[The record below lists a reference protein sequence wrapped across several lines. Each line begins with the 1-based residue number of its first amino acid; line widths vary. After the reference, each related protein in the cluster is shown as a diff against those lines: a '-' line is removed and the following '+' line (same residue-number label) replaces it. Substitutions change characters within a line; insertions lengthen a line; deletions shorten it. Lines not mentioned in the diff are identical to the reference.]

1 VKFECKDL
9 ERCLEVPELMAD
21 AREHARNCPACRRE
35 LWVWS
40 EMSNLASGLR
50 EEWDTPELWPKI
62 RTQLAAQPKRKPV
75 RRYDWRLLGA
85 IAAVLLLAASGLTW
99 FRVRPAPAVTK
110 PASAEAQGDFLTE
123 QTLKEVEQAE
133 KAYANSI
140 EKLSR
145 IAAPKLEN
153 ADTALIAAYREKLVL
168 LDSAIADMRSSVTQ
182 NRFNT
187 RLQMELAAL
196 YKQKQETLQEI
207 VRREQK
213 N

>member
-1 VKFECKDL
+1 MKFECKDL

-21 AREHARNCPACRRE
+21 AREHARDCPACRRE
-35 LWVWS
+35 LWIWS
-40 EMSNLASGLR
+40 EMSNVAGGLR
-50 EEWDTPELWPKI
+50 EQWETPELWSKI
-62 RTQLAAQPKRKPV
+62 QTQLAAEPKRKPV
-75 RRYDWRLLGA
+75 RRLDWRILGA
-85 IAAVLLLAASGLTW
+85 IAAVLLVGAGSVTW
-99 FRVRPAPAVTK
+99 YELRPQ
-110 PASAEAQGDFLTE
+110 AQTAQTADFLTE

-133 KAYANSI
+133 QAYAKSI
-140 EKLSR
+140 EKLSK
-145 IAAPKLEN
+145 IAQPKLEN

-168 LDSAIADMRSSVTQ
+168 LDSAIADMRSSVNQ

-187 RLQMELAAL
+187 RLQTELAAL

>member
-1 VKFECKDL
+1 MKFECKDL

-21 AREHARNCPACRRE
+21 AREHARDCPACRRE
-35 LWVWS
+35 LWIWS
-40 EMSNLASGLR
+40 EMSNVAGSLR
-50 EEWDTPELWPKI
+50 EQWETPELWSKI
-62 RTQLAAQPKRKPV
+62 QTQLAAEPKRKPV
-75 RRYDWRLLGA
+75 RRLDWRILGA
-85 IAAVLLLAASGLTW
+85 IAAVLLVGAGSVTW
-99 FRVRPAPAVTK
+99 YELRPQ
-110 PASAEAQGDFLTE
+110 AQTAQTADFLTE

-133 KAYANSI
+133 QAYAKSI
-140 EKLSR
+140 EKLSK
-145 IAAPKLEN
+145 IAQPKLEN

-168 LDSAIADMRSSVTQ
+168 LDSAIADMRSSVNQ

-187 RLQMELAAL
+187 RLQTELAAL

>member
-1 VKFECKDL
+1 MKFECKDL

-21 AREHARNCPACRRE
+21 AREHARHCAACRRE
-35 LWVWS
+35 LWIWN
-40 EMSNLASGLR
+40 EMSSVASSLR

-62 RTQLAAQPKRKPV
+62 RSDLAAQPKRKPV
-75 RRYDWRLLGA
+75 RRFDWRLMGA
-85 IAAVLLLAASGLTW
+85 IAALLLAAAGGLGW
-99 FRVRPAPAVTK
+99 YQLRQPRAGEAVG
-110 PASAEAQGDFLTE
+110 SDFLTE

-145 IAAPKLEN
+145 IAAPKLN
-153 ADTALIAAYREKLVL
+153 TGDTALIAAYREKLLL
-168 LDSAIADMRSSVTQ
+168 LDSAIADMRASVSQ

-187 RLQMELAAL
+187 RLQTELAAL

-207 VRREQK
+207 VRHEQK